1 MRTRSGLPLFDEKPD
16 SIIGKNW
23 RPLAS
28 EVGYKIPFRRPYPQ
42 WQRVPQTRLSSG
54 SVCLQTQAVSFS
66 PKYLLPKSWLYHC
79 PVSPNLLLHLRSW
92 AEAVTETLLRAAQS
106 WTWFGA
112 GSVHLM
118 VSEQR
123 LNYLC
128 WAELLPRA
136 FQVPLCKL
144 ISLPSAV
151 EWTPVWWAVLLCW
164 AMCPI
169 PSPFTFPVLRNSP
182 RAKSGLRAKAS
193 GGQRIL
199 KMQGSEEW
207 QSFFCEAFTSYGSQ
221 PWLWQEWMEGGIQ
234 NTGQQIIP
242 TLRSEATSH
251 LYNQVLLTLEWKI
264 FGMSA
269 ILYSLTPPP
278 PPWDR
283 SSMTLINRRIIKTL
297 FSLPLYDAM

>member
-1 MRTRSGLPLFDEKPD
+1 MGSHSLMRSLIQLLEKIGGLWPLKWD
-16 SIIGKNW
+16 I
-23 RPLAS
+23 
-28 EVGYKIPFRRPYPQ
+28 
-42 WQRVPQTRLSSG
+42 
-54 SVCLQTQAVSFS
+54 
-66 PKYLLPKSWLYHC
+66 KYLLGDPTLSGRGFPKPGC
-79 PVSPNLLLHLRSW
+79 PLGQCVSRPRQFPSLLNTYCRSLGYTTAQFPPTCSCISR
-92 AEAVTETLLRAAQS
+92 AERRLSQKPSSGLLRAELGLVLVQCILWFQS
-106 WTWFGA
+106 KDWTT
-112 GSVHLM
+112 
-118 VSEQR
+118 
-123 LNYLC
+123 C
-128 WAELLPRA
+128 AELLPRA